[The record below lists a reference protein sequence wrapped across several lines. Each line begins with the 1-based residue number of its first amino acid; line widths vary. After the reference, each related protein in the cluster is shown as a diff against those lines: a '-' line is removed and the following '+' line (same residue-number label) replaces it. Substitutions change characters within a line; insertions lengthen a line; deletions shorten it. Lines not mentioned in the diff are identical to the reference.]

1 MIIPDRPLVLELQEN
16 LARKYKTHGTKV
28 EALWQSF
35 DKSQKTTCLI
45 AGAMGGIVLLHAHDK
60 SVGDMVAFSPEIN
73 VRDVTNQPNF
83 LLNLLRIR
91 VRYKKTFEDCCH
103 KFSTEDKYA
112 INFNLPTEL
121 ATALAAHKSNPALR
135 EFLPQGTGEL
145 VLQRQATVLRCLNV
159 LVEDILT
166 LGAPPM
172 HIAERPPGSDKAATE
187 ALSKLSLQAPTVKL
201 ELPDMVVSA
210 RSQQETL
217 EGYLNFLSLK
227 PEMLAR
233 CVNGWFFTRPE
244 LPPDEQ
250 GRRYTLYA
258 DKYISGAV
266 FDAMHCAIKDD
277 AMWKYIERLLDFLE
291 SATLDKVHRTVVL
304 QEISNTCHLEYGRA
318 QSLFKHFVQTGTGRK
333 WLRRIADK
341 YDKPE
346 TNTVKAVDWIKKL
359 SELHE
364 TYPTEREKLAECE
377 AYSLSNLAVIIV
389 FIQDLT
395 SAIRLPSP
403 TSKKGK
409 TQVRSTQKEIDLRE
423 FAVPIN
429 NVMDPNMKQKGENEL
444 ALIPRS
450 VPQLQEER
458 VEQRRQK
465 EKTRPSHS
473 SAHELAPE
481 LTSSTEDEPT
491 PPSQTFK
498 VGSLTAEVFST
509 LFDKS
514 QARDSVHWAEF
525 VTAMVDLGFSVLPR
539 YGSIYTFLLPDSRD
553 VKKSLTLH
561 RPHESRTEKY
571 LILMIPRRFKRV
583 YGWGEHTFETI

>member
-1 MIIPDRPLVLELQEN
+1 MINR
-16 LARKYKTHGTKV
+16 G
-28 EALWQSF
+28 
-35 DKSQKTTCLI
+35 
-45 AGAMGGIVLLHAHDK
+45 
-60 SVGDMVAFSPEIN
+60 
-73 VRDVTNQPNF
+73 
-83 LLNLLRIR
+83 

-341 YDKPE
+341 YDKVGNARV
-346 TNTVKAVDWIKKL
+346 TL
-359 SELHE
+359 
-364 TYPTEREKLAECE
+364 
-377 AYSLSNLAVIIV
+377 
-389 FIQDLT
+389 
-395 SAIRLPSP
+395 
-403 TSKKGK
+403 KGK
-409 TQVRSTQKEIDLRE
+409 PEELTRS
-423 FAVPIN
+423 N
-429 NVMDPNMKQKGENEL
+429 
-444 ALIPRS
+444 
-450 VPQLQEER
+450 PQLHYMLR
-458 VEQRRQK
+458 
-465 EKTRPSHS
+465 
-473 SAHELAPE
+473 
-481 LTSSTEDEPT
+481 
-491 PPSQTFK
+491 
-498 VGSLTAEVFST
+498 
-509 LFDKS
+509 
-514 QARDSVHWAEF
+514 
-525 VTAMVDLGFSVLPR
+525 LG
-539 YGSIYTFLLPDSRD
+539 
-553 VKKSLTLH
+553 
-561 RPHESRTEKY
+561 
-571 LILMIPRRFKRV
+571 
-583 YGWGEHTFETI
+583 